1 MAKSASE
8 MVTLIDEAIEDILGS
23 KYEQVSVNGRS
34 FTKHDLA
41 DLRLMR
47 EYYQAEALRTASTAP
62 RGLRVSP
69 IHMGGTV
76 PTGGQD

>member
-1 MAKSASE
+1 

-47 EYYQAEALRTASTAP
+47 EYYQRQALVTATTTP
-62 RGLRVSP
+62 RGLRISP
-69 IHMGGTV
+69 IHNGGTV
-76 PTGGQD
+76 PKTGQS